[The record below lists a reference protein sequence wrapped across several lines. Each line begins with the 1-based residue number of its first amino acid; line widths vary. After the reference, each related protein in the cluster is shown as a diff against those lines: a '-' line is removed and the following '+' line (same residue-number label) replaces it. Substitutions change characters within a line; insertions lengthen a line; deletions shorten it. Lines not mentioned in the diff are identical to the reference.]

1 MKISTGQLERF
12 ELLAGLPA
20 EILARIGELAHEER
34 RAEDDTLFVEGEP
47 AKALYLILEGKVS
60 LEKRVQLGRTGT
72 ARRASIGVVGPGS
85 AVGWSSVVA
94 PYQYTSSG
102 ICLESSLV
110 LAVPG
115 PELRELMAEQPAAGY
130 ELLSRVASIIRA
142 RLTSTTSLL
151 TYFLSIVSHEL
162 KRPLAAVENYLQ
174 ITLGG
179 YAGEITDK
187 QRRLLERSSL
197 RLSDLRALISDILD
211 FARMQPDQI
220 RADFELVDPKEIGGE
235 ATEEVRLA
243 ASQKDIRLKA
253 VGPGE
258 FKPIVAAR
266 RRLRQVISNLLA
278 NAVKFSPEGSTVT
291 LSAKDEADAL
301 IIEVMDQGIGIPSQD
316 LEHIFEDFFRGSNVE
331 ETGGTGLGLSIAKK
345 IVDAHEGGIEIQSPY
360 EEGQSGTKV
369 IVRIPRSLALPRH
382 HGSASSE
389 EGSSP
394 SEEQPEAIESE
405 RRGT

>member
-1 MKISTGQLERF
+1 MRISAEELERF
-12 ELLAGLPA
+12 ELLTGLPREA
-20 EILARIGELAHEER
+20 LERIGELAQEEQ
-34 RAEDDTLFVEGEP
+34 RAEGDTLFAEGEP
-47 AKALYLILEGKVS
+47 AMALYLLLDGKVS

-72 ARRASIGVVGPGS
+72 ARRATIGVFGPGR
-85 AVGWSSVVA
+85 AIGWSSVVA
-94 PYQYTSSG
+94 PYLYTSSG
-102 ICLESSLV
+102 ICLEDTRV

-115 PELRELMAEQPAAGY
+115 PELRKLMAEQPAAGY
-130 ELLSRVASIIRA
+130 ELISRVASIIRA
-142 RLTSTTSLL
+142 RLTSSTSLL

-179 YAGEITDK
+179 YAGEVSEK

-220 RADFELVDPKEIGGE
+220 RADFELVDPEEIGAE

-243 ASQKDIRLKA
+243 ASQKNIRLRA

-291 LSAKDEADAL
+291 LSAMDEPDAL
-301 IIEVMDQGIGIPSQD
+301 VIEVMDRGVGIPAQD
-316 LEHIFEDFFRGSNVE
+316 QEHIFDDFFRGSNVE
-331 ETGGTGLGLSIAKK
+331 EIGGTGLGLSIAKK
-345 IVDAHEGGIEIQSPY
+345 IVDAHEGQIEIQSPF
-360 EEGQSGTKV
+360 EEGLSGTKV
-369 IVRIPRSLALPRH
+369 TVRIPRSLALPRH
-382 HGSASSE
+382 RGS
-389 EGSSP
+389 GST
-394 SEEQPEAIESE
+394 EADRPPAEAQHEPMERE
-405 RRGT
+405 RRGK